1 MPLKIRK
8 KTRKTLTCIVLFFL
22 SALPAYAD
30 IVIGSWNIQ
39 NFGWDNQKNL
49 SVVAQIT
56 NHFDLLAIQEVMNGQ
71 AMETL
76 ESEVEALSGESWS
89 WMASHA
95 LGRSTYREHYAFLWR
110 DSSVDYLDGAVVY
123 IDDRD
128 VFAREPYSARFRSL
142 RTGTEFALGTV
153 HITYGRN
160 VGDRLPEVE
169 ALASYWSWLTEVYS
183 DSPIILAGDFN
194 LRPSHQGWSSL
205 LALGAE
211 PMITEGATTLSSI
224 DGRYANLY
232 DNIWLSED
240 TLEIS
245 QKGILTFPALFG
257 MTHEQARSVV
267 SDHTPVFIA
276 LANAILSPAT
286 QDTPDGAESGA
297 NVTISNCIELNS
309 ATAEDLE
316 RLPNIGSSRAQ
327 QIVNN
332 RPWKEVSDLKN
343 ISGIGNSHL
352 SDIKDSKL
360 LCT

>member
-1 MPLKIRK
+1 MPPETCK
-8 KTRKTLTCIVLFFL
+8 KARKTLIYIVLFFL
-22 SALPAYAD
+22 SALPAYAE

-39 NFGWDNQKNL
+39 NFGWDNQKNITM
-49 SVVAQIT
+49 VAQIT
-56 NHFDLLAIQEVMNGQ
+56 NHFDLLAIQEVMNEQ
-71 AMETL
+71 ALETL

-95 LGRSTYREHYAFLWR
+95 LGRSSYREHYAFLWR
-110 DSSVDYLDGAVVY
+110 DSSVDYLDGAVAY

-245 QKGILTFPALFG
+245 QKGILSFPALF
-257 MTHEQARSVV
+257 S
-267 SDHTPVFIA
+267 
-276 LANAILSPAT
+276 N
-286 QDTPDGAESGA
+286 DT
-297 NVTISNCIELNS
+297 
-309 ATAEDLE
+309 
-316 RLPNIGSSRAQ
+316 
-327 QIVNN
+327 
-332 RPWKEVSDLKN
+332 
-343 ISGIGNSHL
+343 
-352 SDIKDSKL
+352 
-360 LCT
+360 